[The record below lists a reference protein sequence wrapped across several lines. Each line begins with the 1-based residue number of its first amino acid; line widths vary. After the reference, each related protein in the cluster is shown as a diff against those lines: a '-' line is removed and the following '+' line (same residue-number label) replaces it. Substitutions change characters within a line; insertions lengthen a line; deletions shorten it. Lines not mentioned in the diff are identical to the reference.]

1 MHSALK
7 QLGLAAALALWTVG
21 AAQANPDESRED
33 ESRPRLLTLRYE
45 FGGGQ
50 PQQFLANGMR
60 LTPASPA
67 PLRAQEQRSESG
79 SSAAAVV
86 LAIGVAL
93 ALVVLV
99 AGDTA
104 EDITD
109 GKEDDDGDGGE
120 CLPGVPGC

>member
-1 MHSALK
+1 MRNALRP
-7 QLGLAAALALWTVG
+7 LGLAVALALTTLGTAW
-21 AAQANPDESRED
+21 ANPYGAGDEA
-33 ESRPRLLTLRYE
+33 RPQMLTLRYE

-50 PQQFLANGMR
+50 PQQFLANGVR
-60 LTPASPA
+60 LTAPA
-67 PLRAQEQRSESG
+67 PLPARQAKESSG
-79 SSAAAVV
+79 SNAPAVI

-109 GKEDDDGDGGE
+109 GKDENEGGGE
-120 CLPGVPGC
+120 MCVPGTPGC

>member
-7 QLGLAAALALWTVG
+7 QLGLAAALGCALVG
-21 AAQANPDESRED
+21 AAQANPYESRED
-33 ESRPRLLTLRYE
+33 EPRPHMLTLRYE

-50 PQQFLANGMR
+50 AQQFLANGVR
-60 LTPASPA
+60 LTPTAPA
-67 PLRAQEQRSESG
+67 PLRAKEQGGESG

-109 GKEDDDGDGGE
+109 GKEDNDGDGGE
-120 CLPGVPGC
+120 CLPGMPGC

>member
-1 MHSALK
+1 MQRALK
-7 QLGLAAALALWTVG
+7 HFGLAVALACSMLG
-21 AAQANPDESRED
+21 AAQAEPGDD
-33 ESRPRLLTLRYE
+33 TRPQLTLRYE

-50 PQQFLANGMR
+50 PQQFLANGVR
-60 LTPASPA
+60 LTPAAPT
-67 PLRAQEQRSESG
+67 PLRAKEQSDSSG

-109 GKEDDDGDGGE
+109 GKDDGDGDAGD
-120 CLPGVPGC
+120 CIPGMPGC

>member
-1 MHSALK
+1 MHNLLK
-7 QLGLAAALALWTVG
+7 QLGLAAALALSTVG
-21 AAQANPDESRED
+21 AAWAEVSDEP
-33 ESRPRLLTLRYE
+33 RPQMLTLRYE
-45 FGGGQ
+45 FGAGQ
-50 PQQFLANGMR
+50 QNFLANGVP
-60 LTPASPA
+60 LTAPRHAPALHA
-67 PLRAQEQRSESG
+67 KEESG

-99 AGDTA
+99 AGETA

-109 GKEDDDGDGGE
+109 GKDGGASGGDD

>member
-1 MHSALK
+1 MRNALTP
-7 QLGLAAALALWTVG
+7 LGLAVALAVTTVG
-21 AAQANPDESRED
+21 TARANPYEPGDGP
-33 ESRPRLLTLRYE
+33 RPQLLTLRYE

-50 PQQFLANGMR
+50 PQEFLANGMR
-60 LTPASPA
+60 LTAPA
-67 PLRAQEQRSESG
+67 PPPARHAKESSG
-79 SSAAAVV
+79 SNAPAII

-109 GKEDDDGDGGE
+109 GKDDDGDGGGE
-120 CLPGVPGC
+120 TCIPGTPGC